1 MFEIKIICQLIYK
14 KYVLGGNIIKT
25 LASSGQKLF
34 ASLLDKNI
42 HNLTCGCRVWVRINH
57 RQYVKAHPIQI

>member
-1 MFEIKIICQLIYK
+1 MQKDSILRVEMFEIKIICQLIYK
-14 KYVLGGNIIKT
+14 NYVLGGNIIKT

-42 HNLTCGCRVWVRINH
+42 HNLTCGYRVWVRINH
-57 RQYVKAHPIQI
+57 R